1 MLDKLYGKYFQ
12 KSKTFLYPIL
22 GIRRMSGFNP
32 ESTYLSIKD
41 KISPEDFKLICTFRK
56 DNSKN
61 FEDFENQMLTGN
73 PLFEEKRQTSNLN
86 IYIFNLE
93 PYSNDYINFL
103 LGKYSKLSNPFK
115 KAIKT
120 FYGETSAEYK
130 FMDSYLYPEKYFETY
145 SKLLGV
151 NINLLRKIGELCDVY
166 NPSRETLNL
175 EYEESFELSN

>member
-22 GIRRMSGFNP
+22 GIRRMGGFSP
-32 ESTYLSIKD
+32 EGTYLSLQD
-41 KISPEDFKLICTFRK
+41 KIQPEDMKLICTFRK

-61 FEDFENQMLTGN
+61 FQDFEDQMLTGN
-73 PLFEEKRQTSNLN
+73 PLFEDKKQSKNLN

-93 PYSNDYINFL
+93 PYGNDFMNFL
-103 LGKYSKLSNPFK
+103 LGRYSKLSVPFK
-115 KAIKT
+115 KAIKS
-120 FYGETSAEYK
+120 FYGENSAEYK
-130 FMDSYLYPEKYFETY
+130 YLDSYLHPEKYFEDY

-166 NPSRETLNL
+166 NPSKETLNL
-175 EYEESFELSN
+175 EYEENFELSN

>member
-1 MLDKLYGKYFQ
+1 MLEKLYGKYFQ

-32 ESTYLSIKD
+32 GGVYISIKD
-41 KISPEDFKLICTFRK
+41 KINPEDTKLICTFRK

-73 PLFEEKRQTSNLN
+73 PLFEEKKETKDLN
-86 IYIFNLE
+86 IYIFDLE
-93 PYSNDYINFL
+93 PYANDYINFL
-103 LGKYSKLSNPFK
+103 LGKYSKLSAPFK

-130 FMDSYLYPEKYFETY
+130 YLDSYLYPEKYFDTY

-151 NINLLRKIGELCDVY
+151 NINLLRKIGELCDLY
-166 NPSRETLNL
+166 DPSKETLSI
-175 EYEESFELSN
+175 EFEENFELSN